1 MSEKFIRRV
10 DQATV
15 YYLPAAR
22 REALAAAAK
31 KARLHT
37 ALLEIPR
44 NMKSGELL
52 ERLGKALHFPDW
64 YGANFDA
71 LHDCLTDPDCLPAKG
86 IVLFVDG
93 SANLRDSD
101 PNGLSTLIEVFTAAA
116 IELHRS
122 GTPLWVLF
130 DSETGGLSELPLA

>member
-71 LHDCLTDPDCLPAKG
+71 LHDCLTDPDCLPGKG
-86 IVLFVDG
+86 IVIFVVG
-93 SANLRDSD
+93 STNLHQSD
-101 PNGLSTLIEVFTAAA
+101 PNGFSTLIEVFKAAA

>member
-86 IVLFVDG
+86 IVLFLVG
-93 SANLRDSD
+93 SANLHHSD
-101 PNGLSTLIEVFTAAA
+101 PNGLSTLIEVFKAAGS
-116 IELHRS
+116 ELQRN
-122 GTPLWVLF
+122 GTPFWALF
-130 DSETGGLSELPLA
+130 DSKTGSISELPLA